1 MAQKNYPKDDFLDSI
16 ERCLASESFIPD
28 FYTRFLAQSP
38 SIRDRFA
45 RTDMTLQA
53 QKLANMLRLLAS
65 AVAGESEALKQLSER
80 AETHSRKHLNI
91 TPDMYELWS
100 SSILA
105 TAREHDTV
113 WTHEVEEAWN
123 STLEF
128 VVNFMIAR
136 A

>member
-1 MAQKNYPKDDFLDSI
+1 MIQENYPKDVFLESI
-16 ERCLASESFIPD
+16 ERCLASESFISD
-28 FYTRFLAQSP
+28 FYTRFLAQSQ
-38 SIRDRFA
+38 SVRDRFA
-45 RTDMTLQA
+45 CTDMTLQA

-65 AVAGESEALKQLSER
+65 AVAGESEALKQLNER
-80 AETHSRKHLNI
+80 AETHSRKKLNI

-105 TAREHDTV
+105 TAREHDGM
-113 WTHEVEEAWN
+113 WTHDVEEAWH

-128 VVNFMIAR
+128 VVNFMVAR